1 MKTFPLGLICLML
14 ANKVVGQTIFE
25 EVTQQSGINHQ
36 FEVYEGLFGGG
47 GCAAD
52 FNNDGWEDLYI
63 AGGMHPDRLYMNQ
76 KDGTF
81 KDVLHLSGLDVTSK
95 YVTQGAISADFNKDG
110 YVDLFITTITRS
122 DTTLTIPRAINLLFI
137 NQGDGTFKESTKEFG
152 LDEVEAF
159 STSVH
164 VGDVNADGYPDLY
177 VGNYFFNYDGKL
189 DTIYDNDIVNANN
202 EAEDF
207 LYINQNGVKFERQDQ
222 KYGIEH
228 TGFGFG
234 GVFTDTD
241 NDGDL
246 DIIVMNDFGY
256 KAPPNLFYTNE
267 YPKKK
272 FTENAKELGMDL
284 KINSMG
290 IAIGDISGDGYLD
303 YFFTNIRGN
312 YLMVRRENG
321 YEDIAE
327 ELRLKFFNISWGAN
341 FSDFDS
347 DGDLDLFA
355 SNGDLN
361 PNCTPMYNHYYE
373 NQGGTFIEKAR
384 LVGLADYGMGRGSI
398 VFDMD
403 NDGDLDLMVIN
414 HQPILPYPAGI
425 NSVTKLYENKSVNNH
440 HWLKVQLK
448 GSQSTTRGLGS
459 RIILHT
465 SAGSMIREIDGGSS
479 FISQSSSLAHFG
491 LGTIDSIDYLE
502 IIWPGNQI
510 QRIEEVPVDTTLIV
524 EEEIHSLSKN
534 WFRPSYLLIVPIL
547 FGIFFILKKKN
558 K

>member
-1 MKTFPLGLICLML
+1 MRIFSLGLLFLGLSEIII
-14 ANKVVGQTIFE
+14 GQTVFE
-25 EVTQQSGINHQ
+25 EVTQQSGIEHH
-36 FEVYEGLFGGG
+36 FEVFEGLFGGG

-63 AGGMHPDRLYMNQ
+63 AGGMHPDRLYINQ
-76 KDGTF
+76 QDGTF
-81 KDVLHLSGLDVTSK
+81 KDFLASSGLVITSK

-110 YVDLFITTITRS
+110 WVDLLVTTITRA
-122 DTTLTIPRAINLLFI
+122 DTILTIPRAINLLFI
-137 NQGDGTFKESTKEFG
+137 NKGDGTFYDATRDFG

-159 STSVH
+159 STSAH
-164 VGDVNADGYPDLY
+164 VGDINADGFPDLY
-177 VGNYFFNYDGKL
+177 VGNYFYNYDGKL

-207 LYINQNGVKFERQDQ
+207 LYINQKGLKFERQDK
-222 KYGIEH
+222 KYGIKH

-241 NDGDL
+241 NDGNL

-256 KAPPNLFYTNE
+256 KAPPNLLYINE
-267 YPKKK
+267 FPKKR
-272 FTENAKELGMDL
+272 FTEKAEELEMDL

-290 IAIGDISGDGYLD
+290 IAIGDITGDGYLD

-312 YLMVRRENG
+312 YLMVRTENG

-327 ELRLKFFNISWGAN
+327 DLKLKFFNISWGAN
-341 FSDFDS
+341 FSDFDN
-347 DGDLDLFA
+347 DGDLDLFS

-373 NQGGTFIEKAR
+373 NQGGKFSEKAR

-398 VFDMD
+398 VFDKD
-403 NDGDLDLMVIN
+403 NDGDLDLLVIN
-414 HQPILPYPAGI
+414 HEPILPYPEGI
-425 NSVTKLYENKSVNNH
+425 HSVTKLYENKSTNDH

-448 GSQSTTRGLGS
+448 GIENTTRGLGA
-459 RIILHT
+459 RIVLHT
-465 SAGSMIREIDGGSS
+465 SGGSMIREIDGGSS
-479 FISQSSSLAHFG
+479 FISQSSSIAHFG
-491 LGTIDSIDYLE
+491 LGAIDSIDYLE
-502 IIWPGNQI
+502 IVWPGNRI
-510 QRIEEVPVDTTLIV
+510 QRIDQISIDTTLLV
-524 EEEIHSLSKN
+524 EEEIHTLSKN
-534 WFRPSYLLIVPIL
+534 WFRPSYLLILLIL
-547 FGIFFILKKKN
+547 FGLFFILKKKN